1 MPPFT
6 KEQLELHH
14 KLLKSQ
20 LQISKPDTP
29 TPTCSFS
36 QAGNVPSIYLSTDS
50 TGISSWIIDS
60 WASDHMIW
68 NFHFFSMYIPSAG
81 NKKVKVVDGS
91 FSAVAGK
98 GTDKV
103 SGRTIGNARESEGLY
118 FLEDGDNSIN
128 LSSACLNSVLVD
140 NKFMLW
146 HYRLGHPSFH

>member
-81 NKKVKVVDGS
+81 NKK
-91 FSAVAGK
+91 
-98 GTDKV
+98 DKV